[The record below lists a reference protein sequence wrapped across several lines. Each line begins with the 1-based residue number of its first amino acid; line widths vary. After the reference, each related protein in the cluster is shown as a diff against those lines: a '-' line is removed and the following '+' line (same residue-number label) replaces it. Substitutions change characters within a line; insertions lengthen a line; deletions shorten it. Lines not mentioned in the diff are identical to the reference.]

1 MPKKLLSEILRE
13 RTETIE
19 YRKIRAQLMKYAQ
32 NEKTSFRI
40 LKMKPDTRIQLENEG
55 IIITEINETNYK
67 VLELSW

>member
-19 YRKIRAQLMKYAQ
+19 FRKIRAQLMKYAQ

-40 LKMKPDTRIQLENEG
+40 LKMKTETRIQLENEG
-55 IIITEINETNYK
+55 ITITEINETNYT